1 VAEKGREA
9 IDKAKGLAKEA
20 AGTVTGKEDMK
31 TEGRMERE
39 EGAAGE
45 EKEIRAIVRKSVER
59 SAGNA

>member
-9 IDKAKGLAKEA
+9 MNKAKGLAKEA
-20 AGTVTGKEDMK
+20 AGTVTGNEDMK
-31 TEGRMERE
+31 AEGSLERE

-59 SAGNA
+59 SAGKA